1 MSPLLEQAKGQALQ
15 VEAREAFKK
24 EIKDLQHG
32 LAALQQPLKE
42 AGIPVILL
50 FEGWSAAG
58 KGRMISKVISQL
70 DPRGYQVYSNT
81 DPEEGEAR
89 RPFLWRFWRDIP
101 PKGEM
106 AVLDRSWYTQAA
118 ARLEEER
125 GEAKELL
132 DSLCTFERQLADD
145 GYLVLKFFLHIGQKE
160 QRDRLE
166 KLAGSKTTAWRVTD
180 RDWRNN
186 RNYRTK
192 AEEMDLLLE
201 ATHRPWAPWHV
212 VWNEDRDLGVAQ
224 VLRIIHRALTD
235 ALAGGRSPVSGGS
248 RGWKGKELT
257 MPLLEQVDLDRTVD
271 EETYDRELKRE
282 KKKLEKLHG
291 QLYRARIPVVI
302 GFEGWDAAGKGGAIR
317 RLSWA
322 LDPRGFDVI
331 PIAAPDKDELNRHY
345 LWRFWKQLPKDGH
358 VAIFDRTWYGRVMV
372 ERIEGFTPECRW
384 AMAYDE
390 INEFEQE
397 LTDWGAV
404 VLKFWLQIDPEE
416 QLRRFEARQN
426 TPEKRYKITEEDWRN
441 REKWPAYQVAVDEM
455 LQKTSTERAPWIIV
469 EGNDKKYARLKVLR
483 TVRRALEARLEGK
496 NKK

>member
-1 MSPLLEQAKGQALQ
+1 MLEEAKCQAVP
-15 VEAREAFKK
+15 VESRENLKQ
-24 EIKDLQHG
+24 EIKKLQRE
-32 LAALQQPLKE
+32 LAALQQPLKK

-81 DPEEGEAR
+81 DPGEEEAR

-101 PKGEM
+101 LRGEM
-106 AVLDRSWYTQAA
+106 AVLDRGWYTQAA
-118 ARLEEER
+118 ARLAEER
-125 GEAKELL
+125 KGAGELIS
-132 DSLCTFERQLADD
+132 SLCTFERQLADD
-145 GYLVLKFFLHIGQKE
+145 GYLVLKFFLHIGQEE
-160 QRDRLE
+160 QRSRLE
-166 KLAGSKTTAWRVTD
+166 KLAGSKATSWRVTD

-186 RNYRTK
+186 RNYRAK

-212 VWNEDRDLGVAQ
+212 IWNEDRDFGVAQ
-224 VLRIIHRALTD
+224 VLRTIQEALTRALGGESPAGDGPRGGTVRK
-235 ALAGGRSPVSGGS
+235 LA
-248 RGWKGKELT
+248 
-257 MPLLEQVDLDRTVD
+257 MPLLEQVDLTKEVD
-271 EETYDRELKRE
+271 KETYDRELKRE
-282 KKKLEKLHG
+282 EKKLKKLHSR
-291 QLYRARIPVVI
+291 LYRAQIPVVI

-331 PIAAPDKDELNRHY
+331 PVAAPDKYELGRHY
-345 LWRFWKQLPKDGH
+345 LWRFWRQLPKSGH

-372 ERIEGFTPECRW
+372 ERIEGLTPESRW
-384 AMAYDE
+384 SMAYDE
-390 INEFEQE
+390 INEFERE

-404 VLKFWLQIDPEE
+404 VLKFWIHIDPEE

-441 REKWPAYQVAVDEM
+441 REKWPAYQIAVDEM
-455 LQKTSTERAPWIIV
+455 LQKTSTEKAPWTII
-469 EGNDKKYARLKVLR
+469 EGNDKRYARLKVLR
-483 TVRRALEARLEGK
+483 TVRHVLEARLEENGGEA
-496 NKK
+496 